1 MSSAPA
7 ANAATSAP
15 SAASSATSG
24 RENGENNQN
33 KPNSAAPP
41 SSKGP
46 GSSSGAGAGHP
57 EAHSYVG
64 PYRLEKTLGKGQT
77 GRTIFNTCVPEEEGC
92 THILAML
99 SNSRGIPSMKSFYVD
114 PA

>member
-1 MSSAPA
+1 MSSASA

-15 SAASSATSG
+15 SAASATSG

-33 KPNSAAPP
+33 KPNSAAAP

-77 GRTIFNTCVPEEEGC
+77 GRTIFNTCVPEEGY
-92 THILAML
+92 THVLYL
-99 SNSRGIPSMKSFYVD
+99 LLYVQ
-114 PA
+114 